1 MVTQEKYTELLLWH
15 KGVDHFDYGPVI
27 DWAIELIRNGQETE
41 NVLILASFSKPID
54 SDEIRPYVTGALK
67 ELGLKEKY
75 EAYSSVAQVHYA
87 LEQILADVNVRKHL
101 TDLYQLSLESNFEP
115 GLNPFYLLYHAWSS
129 LELDGINYYYEDVTL
144 ENIKE
149 ALNQEAEWWVDKY
162 VHGIAP
168 GVHSTHPKRFSTQG
182 ESSKKPTIWA
192 RILKSLKSL

>member
-1 MVTQEKYTELLLWH
+1 LITQEKYTELLLWH

-54 SDEIRPYVTGALK
+54 SDEIRPYVSGALK

-87 LEQILADVNVRKHL
+87 LEQILADVDVRKHL

-168 GVHSTHPKRFSTQG
+168 GVSSTHPKRFSPQVET
-182 ESSKKPTIWA
+182 SKKHGIWT